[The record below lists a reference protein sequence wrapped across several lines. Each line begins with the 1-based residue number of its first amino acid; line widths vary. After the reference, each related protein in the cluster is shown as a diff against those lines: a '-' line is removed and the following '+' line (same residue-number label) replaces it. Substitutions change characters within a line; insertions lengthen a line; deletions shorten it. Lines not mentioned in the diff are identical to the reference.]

1 MERKVILEDKG
12 GIVNGGEG
20 KEIVNGGEGKEIVN
34 AGGDVNYKIKE

>member
-1 MERKVILEDKG
+1 MEGK

-20 KEIVNGGEGKEIVN
+20 KEIVNGGEGNEIVN